1 VKEEKMKGTMLKKSV
16 LLMSAVLFAISF
28 ATVPVSGEEI
38 AETKTITGS
47 ISAIQADTGTVEVKD
62 QAGETM
68 SLKAGSDINLE
79 AFSAGQNVTVECS
92 DQGLIKNI
100 SPAAH

>member
-1 VKEEKMKGTMLKKSV
+1 MKGTMLKKSV

-28 ATVPVSGEEI
+28 ATVSVSSEEM
-38 AETKTITGS
+38 AATKTITGS

-79 AFSAGQNVTVECS
+79 AFSAGQHVTVEVG
-92 DQGLIKNI
+92 DEGIIKNI
-100 SPAAH
+100 SAQEAAH